1 MLKAAPQESTMPH
14 ISLQTIREEHATLGA
29 MLSAMRKMVVRG
41 PANNPQHYFDVLR
54 AILFYI
60 DEFPHRLH
68 HTKESKLL
76 FPVVLKALPELAGDI
91 ERLNRDHETGQQAVH
106 ELQHALLAWEL
117 LGEPR
122 MPEFVEQAEKYLD
135 FHQAHMHL
143 EEAVILVQ
151 TEKALNAAQWKE
163 LDAAFVE
170 NRDPYLGRY
179 PPDPAYDRLFT
190 RILMRAN
197 APPAISEDC

>member
-1 MLKAAPQESTMPH
+1 MPH
-14 ISLQTIREEHATLGA
+14 ISLQTIREEHATLAA
-29 MLSAMRKMVVRG
+29 MLRAMRKLLERG
-41 PANNPQHYFDVLR
+41 PGDAPQMFFDVMR

-76 FPVVLKALPELAGDI
+76 FPVVLRVLPALADDI
-91 ERLNRDHETGQQAVH
+91 ARLNRDHETGQLAVH
-106 ELQHALLAWEL
+106 ELQHTLLAWEL

-122 MPEFVEQAEKYLD
+122 MQEFMALAQKYLE
-135 FHQAHMHL
+135 FHQEHMRL
-143 EEAVILVQ
+143 EETTILTQV
-151 TEKALNAAQWKE
+151 EAALSPTDWEE
-163 LDAAFVE
+163 LDKAFVE

-190 RILMRAN
+190 RILMQAN
-197 APPAISEDC
+197 APLHRMDE